1 MTCPNCGKSMVK
13 MFFRYFNRMP
23 PEWYEWYCND
33 CSTRLPVSP
42 RKNACK
48 ECKYHSPPDCH
59 TRCEEYK
66 ALREQNREIAKKRR
80 SDARLNNYVNESIRR
95 VKAAKG
101 GWHAYRHKETP
112 SE

>member
-1 MTCPNCGKSMVK
+1 MTCPNCHHSMTK
-13 MFFRYFNRMP
+13 MFFRYFDRTP
-23 PEWYEWYCND
+23 PEWYEWYCNE

-42 RKNACK
+42 KKDQCKN
-48 ECKYHSPPDCH
+48 CKYRELGCH
-59 TRCEEYK
+59 VKCEDDK
-66 ALREQNREIAKKRR
+66 ARREQNKETAKKRR

-101 GWHAYRHKETP
+101 GWHSYRRKETP